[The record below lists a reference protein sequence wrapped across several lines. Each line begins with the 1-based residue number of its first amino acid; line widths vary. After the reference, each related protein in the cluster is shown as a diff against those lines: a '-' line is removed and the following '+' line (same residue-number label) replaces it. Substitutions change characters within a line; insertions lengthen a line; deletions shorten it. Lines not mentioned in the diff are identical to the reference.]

1 MVQVASLRPI
11 NAEKTIWYGILR
23 FQMKRMNDWWSPFV
37 PCPLKAFLYIDKGI
51 LGLIY
56 DTLLQGNACG
66 LLMCMWKRDLADY
79 ALNNM

>member
-56 DTLLQGNACG
+56 DTLLQVS
-66 LLMCMWKRDLADY
+66 
-79 ALNNM
+79 ALP